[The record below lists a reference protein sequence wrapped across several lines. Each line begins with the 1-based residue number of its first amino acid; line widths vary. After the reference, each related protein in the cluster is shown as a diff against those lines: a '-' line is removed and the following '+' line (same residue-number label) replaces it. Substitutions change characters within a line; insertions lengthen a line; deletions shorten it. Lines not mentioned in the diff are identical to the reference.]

1 MPYLP
6 LPFGSF
12 SFGGDRLRR
21 SESLLRCLKAVTGV
35 DGDRDLILDGDEGSN
50 LDDDGGSNM
59 ALKYSSVS
67 RAGLSVIEGSEG
79 VSGSVLRGVD
89 GGGVDGG
96 GVDGFSPE
104 KRSDAA
110 LSDPALSDEALS
122 EEALSD
128 VALYETLSDGILPE
142 ALSEV
147 LDTRLFKGRD
157 GSVLDDAVR
166 PWTVL
171 LGSHASLR
179 MLAGDMPTRSFSLS
193 VCCPG
198 NAMAPKRR
206 ELVVAPSTELAV
218 DDADAEDRAGEAA
231 VDRVRIV

>member
-1 MPYLP
+1 
-6 LPFGSF
+6 
-12 SFGGDRLRR
+12 
-21 SESLLRCLKAVTGV
+21 
-35 DGDRDLILDGDEGSN
+35 
-50 LDDDGGSNM
+50 M

-67 RAGLSVIEGSEG
+67 RAGLGVIEGSEG
-79 VSGSVLRGVD
+79 VSGSVLGGVD

-96 GVDGFSPE
+96 GVDGLSPG

-110 LSDPALSDEALS
+110 LSDAALSDEALS
-122 EEALSD
+122 E
-128 VALYETLSDGILPE
+128 
-142 ALSEV
+142 V
-147 LDTRLFKGRD
+147 LDARLFKGRD

-198 NAMAPKRR
+198 DAMAPKIG
-206 ELVVAPSTELAV
+206 ELVVALSTELAV
-218 DDADAEDRAGEAA
+218 DDADAEDRASEAS
-231 VDRVRIV
+231 VDRVRKV